1 MVSSLHTLGPV
12 KTPPSDRARKDLA
25 HALVQKGRLKEALAH
40 YGELSTANPSD
51 SNLLLQCAQLAK
63 RLNQPTRAVTAWW
76 SAAKLLHAAGH
87 DGRARAALAC
97 ALELAPNDL
106 NLQRAQEAW
115 RDGAPPIRRLSLVQP
130 VVLGD
135 DELPTDPFIPSFSE
149 PTRRPELDRAT
160 VFARPARRAQR

>member
-1 MVSSLHTLGPV
+1 V
-12 KTPPSDRARKDLA
+12 KPPPSDRARKDLA

-40 YGELSTANPSD
+40 YGELSAANPSD

-63 RLNQPTRAVTAWW
+63 RLDQPTRAVTAWW

-115 RDGAPPIRRLSLVQP
+115 RDGAPPIRKLSLVQP

-149 PTRRPELDRAT
+149 PNRRPPEPSRAT
-160 VFARPARRAQR
+160 VFARPRRAQR